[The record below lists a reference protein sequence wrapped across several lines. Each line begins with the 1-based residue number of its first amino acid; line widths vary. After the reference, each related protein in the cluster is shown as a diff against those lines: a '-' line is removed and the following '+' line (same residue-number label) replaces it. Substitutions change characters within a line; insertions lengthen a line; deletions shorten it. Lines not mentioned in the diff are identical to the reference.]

1 LNNKI
6 TFEKRI
12 FILSFFF
19 SISSETSIRLSRA
32 NTAAS
37 HYSER
42 KTYLPNDVTLA
53 ELFKYEQSLA
63 KEAAKTNRHI
73 YSTTEF

>member
-1 LNNKI
+1 MPDNC
-6 TFEKRI
+6 I
-12 FILSFFF
+12 FYL
-19 SISSETSIRLSRA
+19 SSETSIRLARA
-32 NTAAS
+32 NLAAS
-37 HYSER
+37 RSSER

-63 KEAAKTNRHI
+63 KEAAKSNRHI